1 MKQQIKIEDIPQDF
15 KSILPPRKRAKTKE
29 EKEQRRI
36 ERIMRNRK
44 AARQSRERKRQYM
57 ESLENKCNIMK
68 QILDKVDLNEI
79 LSNNKELLNN
89 YNDYII
95 NDKELPEKQL
105 DSPMESTSSSTLT
118 TTATSDDCMVKP
130 NNKMNTPI
138 SDFDIANIHSPLSST
153 NNSDDNDHDDNDSI
167 DNSFVDFNFEPKVK
181 FDDIEVTDSNNNTNT
196 NNYSTTTTTTNSN
209 GNYTNMLQMQW
220 FQPIT
225 PPQVE
230 QLEPI
235 INWEFESNPAV
246 FDYNINSFYRKR
258 IDKL

>member
-68 QILDKVDLNEI
+68 KILDKLDLNKI
-79 LSNNKELLNN
+79 LANNQDLLNN

-95 NDKELPEKQL
+95 NDMELPEKQIDPSSPI
-105 DSPMESTSSSTLT
+105 DSNNSVNSNTMMNISTPKSSE
-118 TTATSDDCMVKP
+118 DE
-130 NNKMNTPI
+130 NNIINNNQTPI
-138 SDFDIANIHSPLSST
+138 SDIDIANLHSPLSS
-153 NNSDDNDHDDNDSI
+153 NNSDDNDNNDSL
-167 DNSFVDFNFEPKVK
+167 DNSLVDFNFEPKIKLEDLDNNVNNYL
-181 FDDIEVTDSNNNTNT
+181 TSNSNT
-196 NNYSTTTTTTNSN
+196 NNHSNSINTNI
-209 GNYTNMLQMQW
+209 LQMQW

-225 PPQVE
+225 PPQVD
-230 QLEPI
+230 LIEPT

-246 FDYNINSFYRKR
+246 LITT
-258 IDKL
+258 